1 MAELEAEDIVLCTV
15 ERIEGTIVF
24 VTIDENG
31 KQGSIILSEIAPGRI
46 RNLRDYV
53 VPKKKIICKILR
65 ISPNGNIDLSLRR
78 VTKKEQQEMRELG
91 KQEKSSTS
99 ILKSVL
105 GDQSKEV
112 VKKILE
118 QDKVSDFLQEAKE
131 DSKKLEKLVG
141 RENAKKILDILNTQK
156 QKKALV
162 KKTISLKTS
171 KPNGLELIKN
181 ILGKIKD
188 AEIRY
193 ISAGNYSIKTES
205 SDIKVADS
213 NLKNII
219 SEIEKS
225 ARKEHMEFNV
235 K

>member
-141 RENAKKILDILNTQK
+141 KENAKKILDILNTQK